1 MKKTINTLLVF
12 GLLVVLF
19 GSVGSAYAMSDTG
32 KGSGGG
38 NKGKANSGTGVATT
52 TTTAVTGELSE
63 EEKAD
68 LVFMREEEKLARDVY
83 LTLYNIWGTDIFN
96 NIAASE
102 QTHTDSINALLTA
115 YGIPDPVTDNTIGV
129 FTNSDLQTLYDQLV
143 ATGSL
148 SLVDA
153 LKVGVAIEEIDILDL
168 YEAIGKTDE
177 SNIQRV
183 YSQLLAGSENH
194 LRGFVSL
201 LENQTGETYIP
212 QYLSAESY
220 QAIIAG
226 SNSQQGGSQGQGGNR
241 GGGGGRR

>member
-220 QAIIAG
+220 QAIISG
-226 SNSQQGGSQGQGGNR
+226 SNTQQGGSQGQGGNR

>member
-1 MKKTINTLLVF
+1 MKKIINTVLIL

-19 GSVGSAYAMSDTG
+19 GSVGSAYAMPDTG
-32 KGSGGG
+32 KGSGSGG
-38 NKGKANSGTGVATT
+38 KGKAGSGTGIVT
-52 TTTAVTGELSE
+52 TTTAITGELSE

-102 QTHTDSINALLTA
+102 QTHTDSVNALLTA
-115 YGIPDPVTDNTIGV
+115 YGIPDPVVNDTIGV
-129 FTNSDLQTLYDQLV
+129 FVNSNLQTLYNQLV
-143 ATGSL
+143 ATGSV

-153 LKVGVAIEEIDILDL
+153 LKVGAAIEEIDILDL
-168 YEAIGKTDE
+168 YEAISRTDE
-177 SNIQRV
+177 ANIQRV

-201 LENQTGETYIP
+201 LESQTGESYTP
-212 QYLSAESY
+212 QYLSADSY
-220 QAIIAG
+220 QAIIS
-226 SNSQQGGSQGQGGNR
+226 SNNAQQRGAQGQGGNR

>member
-1 MKKTINTLLVF
+1 MKKTINTLLVL

-38 NKGKANSGTGVATT
+38 NKGKANSGTGVAT

-102 QTHTDSINALLTA
+102 QTHTASINALLTA

-129 FTNSDLQTLYDQLV
+129 FVNSDLQTLYNQLV
-143 ATGSL
+143 ATGSI
-148 SLVDA
+148 SLIDA

-220 QAIIAG
+220 QAIISG
-226 SNSQQGGSQGQGGNR
+226 SNTQQGGSQGQGGNR

>member
-38 NKGKANSGTGVATT
+38 NKGKANSGAGVAT

-220 QAIIAG
+220 QAIISG
-226 SNSQQGGSQGQGGNR
+226 SNTQQGGSQGQGGNR

>member
-1 MKKTINTLLVF
+1 MKKTINTLLVL

-220 QAIIAG
+220 QAIISG
-226 SNSQQGGSQGQGGNR
+226 SNTQQGGSQGQGGNR